1 MGKRRQ
7 SRANDLGSIP
17 PLESLK
23 ESCSDPRMRAA
34 IGFLLA
40 HDLAKEFRTEKLSDH
55 LNLST
60 WRLLHLFHEYFGFS
74 PARALKSRRMRRA
87 MELLPTF
94 MTVKEIM
101 DEVGLNDLS
110 HFVRDF
116 KRMYGLTPSQLRQQI
131 KERKP
136 GRDNG
141 SPSTSKS
148 RARGAA

>member
-1 MGKRRQ
+1 MGKRLQ
-7 SRANDLGSIP
+7 SRATDPGSIP
-17 PLESLK
+17 LLEILK
-23 ESCSDPRMRAA
+23 ENCSDPRMRAA
-34 IGFLLA
+34 LDFLLT
-40 HDLAKEFRTEKLSDH
+40 HKLKQKFQIEDLSHH
-55 LNLST
+55 LGLST
-60 WRLLHLFHEYFGFS
+60 SRVLHLFHEHFGFS
-74 PARALKSRRMRRA
+74 PAQALKSRRMRRA
-87 MELLPTF
+87 MELLSTF

-136 GRDNG
+136 GRGNG
-141 SPSTSKS
+141 TPSAPQS